1 MGANRDR
8 LLPACAEAHGHC
20 ADLAALPR
28 RLPAVPSAAASDPS
42 ARQLSI
48 ALEAFHATHAPK
60 WLTYAY
66 LHTGSE
72 AAAREV
78 TRSAFRRLGRLWP
91 HALRQASVEAF
102 AWSVLK
108 EGVVEWLY
116 DHRQPTALT
125 ETAAFAI
132 VTHALLRECQQRFA
146 LLESQLGLYAA
157 IARLPERQCD
167 VIVLRHVIGYG
178 DAQIA
183 ALLGVDE
190 VTVRSHASRG
200 KRKLAAALGI
210 DQGTTAQDAH
220 EADAAQGTYDTR
232 GTRDLHDIPDQLD
245 KLDKLDNR
253 DESAGGN

>member
-8 LLPACAEAHGHC
+8 LLPACAEARGPR
-20 ADLAALPR
+20 AELAALPR
-28 RLPAVPSAAASDPS
+28 RLPAGSTGPYGPPGSANASG
-42 ARQLSI
+42 RQLSI

-60 WLTYAY
+60 WVTYAY

-72 AAAREV
+72 GAAQEV

-108 EGVVEWLY
+108 ECVVEWLY
-116 DHRQPTALT
+116 DHQQPTALT
-125 ETAAFAI
+125 ETAAFAV

-157 IARLPERQCD
+157 ISRLPERQCD
-167 VIVLRHVIGYG
+167 VIVLRHVIGYD

-190 VTVRSHASRG
+190 VTVRSYASRG

-210 DQGTTAQDAH
+210 DQGTTVRNHHHA
-220 EADAAQGTYDTR
+220 
-232 GTRDLHDIPDQLD
+232 
-245 KLDKLDNR
+245 
-253 DESAGGN
+253 

>member
-1 MGANRDR
+1 MGSDRDR
-8 LLPACAEAHGHC
+8 LLPACAEAHGHR
-20 ADLAALPR
+20 ADLPALPR
-28 RLPAVPSAAASDPS
+28 RPSAGSADPS
-42 ARQLSI
+42 RPTGPSGPAGPAARHLSI
-48 ALEAFHATHAPK
+48 ALEAFHATHARK

-72 AAAREV
+72 DAAREV
-78 TRSAFRRLGRLWP
+78 TRSAFRQLSRLWP

-108 EGVVEWLY
+108 ERVVEWLY
-116 DHRQPTALT
+116 DHQQPTALT

-157 IARLPERQCD
+157 ISRLPERQCD
-167 VIVLRHVIGYG
+167 VIVLRHVTGYD

-190 VTVRSHASRG
+190 VTVRSYASRG

-210 DQGTTAQDAH
+210 DQGTT
-220 EADAAQGTYDTR
+220 GR
-232 GTRDLHDIPDQLD
+232 GTGDDRGASDDHHAAHASHA
-245 KLDKLDNR
+245 
-253 DESAGGN
+253 SARGN